1 MLTHSNLYHIY
12 GEENVT
18 RTVLIGY
25 YVLVYTEVFEVLIV
39 VLMKIQV
46 FWDVKLDQNA
56 CKCHLILHGG

>member
-1 MLTHSNLYHIY
+1 MLTHSNLYHTY
-12 GEENVT
+12 GKENVT

-46 FWDVKLDQNA
+46 F
-56 CKCHLILHGG
+56 